1 MGASHDAA
9 GPLAGHRGCHGL
21 LASLALGRGEHHKV
35 DFGNPDFK
43 TYAESLGATGHRIE
57 RADQLLPALHT
68 VVADGGVHVIA
79 CPVDYRENLRLTNR
93 LGELTIA
100 L

>member
-1 MGASHDAA
+1 MLLKTS
-9 GPLAGHRGCHGL
+9 GCGW
-21 LASLALGRGEHHKV
+21 
-35 DFGNPDFK
+35 
-43 TYAESLGATGHRIE
+43 

-93 LGELTIA
+93 LGKLTIA

>member
-1 MGASHDAA
+1 MD
-9 GPLAGHRGCHGL
+9 LEL
-21 LASLALGRGEHHKV
+21 GEHHQV

-43 TYAESLGATGHRIE
+43 TYAESFGATGHRVE
-57 RADQLLPALHT
+57 RADQLLPALRT
-68 VVADGGVHVIA
+68 ALADGGVHVIA
-79 CPVDYRENLRLTNR
+79 CPVDYRENLKLTNR